1 MYDVSK
7 LITVISVF
15 IDSCSAFYRAADFPS
30 FLLACLDHGR
40 TERKAP
46 LALKVFREIVER
58 EVPEESL
65 PVMKCL

>member
-15 IDSCSAFYRAADFPS
+15 IDSCSAFFRAADFPS

-40 TERKAP
+40 AERKA
-46 LALKVFREIVER
+46 LALKVFREIAER